1 MKNWLRKKVRSFLV
15 GQEPAAW
22 YTDWA
27 GGSSA
32 SGIVVTATTAMNLS
46 SIYGCAQIL
55 SQDIGALPLKLYK
68 KVAEGKVEAT
78 DHALYRVLHSIANP
92 EMTSFTWRGV
102 VMTHIALHNQHI
114 SEIQRNK
121 GGEVIALWPIP
132 PERVRVLRAKSD
144 NRLLYEVTYE
154 TGKTILEALEVLHIK
169 GLSMDGIMGLDR
181 IGLAKDNIGLGLA
194 QQRSAN
200 KFFANGQR
208 PSGVLENAGLLDEEA
223 VKRMRASWD
232 EIHSGVDNAHRI
244 AILEQGT
251 KFNILSIDPEKA
263 QLLESRV
270 FSVEEVARIFRM
282 PLHKIQSMK
291 ASTNNNIEHQGL
303 EYVIDTLM
311 PWCVNLEAEF
321 FIRLLTESEQKIY
334 FPKFNLAG
342 QLRGDAASRAE
353 YFKTAINNG
362 WMSADEVRELEDM
375 NNLPDG
381 IGKKYFMPVNMAE
394 VSKEKFKAGSA
405 APAASA

>member
-251 KFNILSIDPEKA
+251 KVNILSIDPEKA